1 MLYYYDHTP
10 QDAPAGTTA
19 VLSAAEPEPTAPPEA
34 PAAPPR
40 RKKDRSERGAATLL
54 AVLSLLLGGTA
65 VLLALRA
72 QPVALEALLPGTV
85 QGQPGVGH
93 PSVELMPAP
102 DFVGGAPAGPQRG
115 RHGPHPGRAA
125 RGGGY
130 ELSGHL

>member
-93 PSVELMPAP
+93 PSV
-102 DFVGGAPAGPQRG
+102 
-115 RHGPHPGRAA
+115 
-125 RGGGY
+125 
-130 ELSGHL
+130 

>member
-85 QGQPGVGH
+85 QGQPGRRH
-93 PSVELMPAP
+93 PSVELMPGA
-102 DFVGGAPAGPQRG
+102 GAPAGPQRG

-125 RGGGY
+125 RGRR
-130 ELSGHL
+130 L